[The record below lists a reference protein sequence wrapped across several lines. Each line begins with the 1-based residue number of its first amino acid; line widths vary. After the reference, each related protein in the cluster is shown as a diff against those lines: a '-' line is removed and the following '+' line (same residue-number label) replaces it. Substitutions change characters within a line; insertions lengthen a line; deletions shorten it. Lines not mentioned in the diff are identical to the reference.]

1 MKSLLFATGILL
13 MSTAAASAQR
23 PPLTPMQRE
32 CVRSRIFTQ
41 MGTAM
46 SQSRSPYLADGLRA
60 AAGAAAAVR
69 DFCILAYPSAVPAP
83 APAPVV
89 ESKRIPVQVNAD
101 GHFYPKVTINGT
113 PVILMADT
121 GATLVSLSMENV
133 RKVGINPQSLQF
145 TDEAETAN
153 GVMPRASILLS
164 EITVEGV
171 VLRNVP
177 ASCCVTGV
185 SLLGMSA
192 LKRFSF
198 TMNNGWMYLTPRN

>member
-1 MKSLLFATGILL
+1 MKSLVFAASILL
-13 MSTAAASAQR
+13 MSTAAASAQ
-23 PPLTPMQRE
+23 PLTPMQRE

-41 MGTAM
+41 MGKAM
-46 SQSRSPYLADGLRA
+46 SQNRSPYLADGLRA
-60 AAGAAAAVR
+60 AEEAAAAVR
-69 DFCILAYPSAVPAP
+69 DFCIVAYPSRPAP

-113 PVILMADT
+113 PVILIADT
-121 GATLVSLSMENV
+121 GATLVSLSMKDV
-133 RKVGINPQSLQF
+133 RKVGIDPQSLQF
-145 TDEAETAN
+145 TDEAKTAN
-153 GVMPRASILLS
+153 GVVPSASMLLS

-192 LKRFSF
+192 LRRFSF
-198 TMNNGWMYLTPRN
+198 TMNNGWMYLTPKN